1 MASFT
6 LGVSPVVKS
15 PVVTNVQR
23 WLDMKSNAE
32 TDSDFPWAHTW
43 PEIADHRVRGAFVAV
58 HRAEFIDPAL
68 RQYATQDAPLPIG
81 EGQTISQP
89 FIVAL
94 MVQAATLKPG
104 DRVLEV
110 GYGSGYQTAIL
121 CELTAAPAQPLGA
134 TVHAIE
140 RLATLAQR
148 GEATLHRLGY
158 FPHLRVGDG
167 AAGWPEAAPFAAII
181 VAAAMPSL
189 PAALVAQLD
198 EGGRMLAP
206 VGDYDAQQLWLVRK
220 IEGEIMIEDL
230 GGVRFVPLISALVDR
245 T

>member
-1 MASFT
+1 MNNRA
-6 LGVSPVVKS
+6 
-15 PVVTNVQR
+15 
-23 WLDMKSNAE
+23 D

-43 PEIADHRVRGAFVAV
+43 PEITDQRVRSAFAAV
-58 HRAEFIDPAL
+58 HRTEFIDPAQ

-89 FIVAL
+89 FVVAL
-94 MVQAATLKPG
+94 MVQAAALQPG

-110 GYGSGYQTAIL
+110 GFGSGYQTAIL
-121 CELTAAPAQPLGA
+121 CELTAAPEQPLGA
-134 TVHAIE
+134 TVYAVE
-140 RLATLAQR
+140 RLPTLAQR
-148 GEATLHRLGY
+148 AEATLYRLGY

-189 PAALVAQLD
+189 PAPLVAQLD
-198 EGGRMLAP
+198 EGGRILAP

-230 GGVRFVPLISALVDR
+230 GGVRFVPLISTLVNR
-245 T
+245 I

>member
-1 MASFT
+1 M
-6 LGVSPVVKS
+6 
-15 PVVTNVQR
+15 NNR
-23 WLDMKSNAE
+23 AE
-32 TDSDFPWAHTW
+32 TDSNFPWAHAW
-43 PEIADHRVRGAFVAV
+43 PEITDQRVRSAFAAV
-58 HRAEFIDPAL
+58 HRSEFIDPAL
-68 RQYATQDAPLPIG
+68 QQYATQDAPLPIG

-89 FIVAL
+89 FVVAL
-94 MVQAATLKPG
+94 MVQAAALQPG
-104 DRVLEV
+104 ARVLEV
-110 GYGSGYQTAIL
+110 GFGSGYQTAIL
-121 CELTAAPAQPLGA
+121 CELTVAPDRPLGE
-134 TVHAIE
+134 TVYAIE

-148 GEATLHRLGY
+148 GETTLHRLGY

-220 IEGEIMIEDL
+220 TEGEIMIEDL
-230 GGVRFVPLISALVDR
+230 GGVRFVPLISTLVDR
-245 T
+245 R

>member
-1 MASFT
+1 MNNRA
-6 LGVSPVVKS
+6 
-15 PVVTNVQR
+15 
-23 WLDMKSNAE
+23 D
-32 TDSDFPWAHTW
+32 TDEDFPWAYTW
-43 PEIADHRVRGAFVAV
+43 PEITDPRVRSAFAAV
-58 HRAEFIDPAL
+58 HRTEFIDPAL

-94 MVQAATLKPG
+94 MVQAAALKPG

-121 CELTAAPAQPLGA
+121 CELTAAPDQALGE
-134 TVHAIE
+134 TVYAIE
-140 RLATLAQR
+140 GLATLAQR
-148 GEATLHRLGY
+148 GEATLRRLGY
-158 FPHLRVGDG
+158 FPHLRAGDG

-181 VAAAMPSL
+181 VAAATPSL
-189 PAALVAQLD
+189 PPALVEQLD

-220 IEGEIMIEDL
+220 TKGEIMIEDL
-230 GGVRFVPLISALVDR
+230 GGVRFVPLISTLVDR